1 MRISETNYHYIS
13 LVYFWFDKAEY
24 NLVRA
29 SFRVQNDDHKKQ
41 FLKNFPDFEYNIK
54 KEEKKCICSSVCKN
68 NFYNFYL
75 KARIQEFFKSLLISR
90 RYISTFR
97 LGTCN

>member
-54 KEEKKCICSSVCKN
+54 KEEKNAFVHQYAKTI
-68 NFYNFYL
+68 FIIF
-75 KARIQEFFKSLLISR
+75 I
-90 RYISTFR
+90 
-97 LGTCN
+97 